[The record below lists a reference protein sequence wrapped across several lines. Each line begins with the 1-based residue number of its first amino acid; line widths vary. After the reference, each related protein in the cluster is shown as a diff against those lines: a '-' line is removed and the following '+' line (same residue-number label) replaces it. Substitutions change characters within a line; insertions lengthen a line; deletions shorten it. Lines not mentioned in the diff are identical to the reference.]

1 VGLCADFDA
10 FSELRMYRRS
20 KIELL
25 GSSRRVMACSI
36 MCWGAGALGK
46 ERTRRTNSMSAEQN
60 KALVRR
66 FVEEVQSRGNID
78 ALDEICSPEFVNHS
92 APPGVPSNCEGVKQL
107 TAMFRQAFP
116 DSYFSVEDML
126 AEGDKVAT
134 RKTFHGSHQG
144 EFMGIPPTGQ
154 QVSMELIDIVRIA
167 DGRVVEHWAVGDNL
181 GMMQQLGIVPRP
193 GDTEEASPT

>member
-1 VGLCADFDA
+1 
-10 FSELRMYRRS
+10 
-20 KIELL
+20 
-25 GSSRRVMACSI
+25 
-36 MCWGAGALGK
+36 
-46 ERTRRTNSMSAEQN
+46 MSAEHN

-66 FVEEVQSRGNID
+66 FVEEVQSQGNID

-92 APPGVPSNCEGVKQL
+92 APPGVPSDCEGVKQL
-107 TAMFRQAFP
+107 TAMFREAFP

-126 AEGDKVAT
+126 AEGEKVAT

-181 GMMQQLGIVPRP
+181 GMMQQLGIVPGP
-193 GDTEEASPT
+193 GGKEEASPT